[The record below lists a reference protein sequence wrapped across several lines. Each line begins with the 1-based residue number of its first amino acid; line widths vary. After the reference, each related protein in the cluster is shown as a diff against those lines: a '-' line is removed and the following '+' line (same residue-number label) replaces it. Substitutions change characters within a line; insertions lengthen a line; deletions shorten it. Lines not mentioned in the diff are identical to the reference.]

1 MSHVCLRGYSLMNR
15 NKTLSLHCQHAAT
28 LVMYLYAQ
36 SSLGNSPF
44 MLVMLKDRTKHSS
57 ITYLLGYKKS
67 SWPVVKWR
75 RKLKPLSKPTQK
87 LLGNMKLPK
96 GERRDIIFC
105 LSHAEYFLR
114 FFNFTYLR
122 LNMVEIFLMAMKI
135 LQIVPLWVLVNPQ
148 PGTIVTIWKLL
159 RALCGKSEIVF
170 PPSLADT
177 QIWRPPRN
185 GMPLHNSDRFKW

>member
-1 MSHVCLRGYSLMNR
+1 MSSWLQSLLPMNR

-44 MLVMLKDRTKHSS
+44 MLVMLKDRTKRSS

-135 LQIVPLWVLVNPQ
+135 LQIVPL
-148 PGTIVTIWKLL
+148 
-159 RALCGKSEIVF
+159 
-170 PPSLADT
+170 
-177 QIWRPPRN
+177 
-185 GMPLHNSDRFKW
+185 